1 MSNGSKG
8 STKAK
13 SKASQRPDVI
23 DVGAEVMHVWDIDLK
38 MCLFSVEMC
47 LYTRWRCPDDEADQ
61 AMEEGGD
68 GLDETWVPEWFPRM
82 KVWNMASELTE
93 RQQRFLAFHDEEAP
107 DTATREY

>member
-1 MSNGSKG
+1 
-8 STKAK
+8 
-13 SKASQRPDVI
+13 
-23 DVGAEVMHVWDIDLK
+23 
-38 MCLFSVEMC
+38 
-47 LYTRWRCPDDEADQ
+47 
-61 AMEEGGD
+61 MEEGGD